1 MHLFGAP
8 NERAD
13 RSSPNWVTGQPVGLQ
28 HHTDPRRNGALGL
41 VLAFPARTFGCRPAM
56 INEALQRLLIENLT
70 TATLLLNSRLRL
82 EYMNPAAE
90 MLLAVSG
97 QRSHGQFISELFTES
112 PEALA
117 ALRQAVEEAHPFTKR
132 EATLTSATGQ
142 SLTVDY
148 AVTPVLTR
156 QETMLLLEVLPRDRL
171 LRITKEEAQ
180 LSKQETTKML
190 VRGLAHEIKN
200 PLGGIRGAAQL
211 LARELP
217 EEHLKDYTEVI
228 IEEADRLRNLVDR
241 MLGSNKLPSLAMTN
255 IHEVLEHVASL
266 IEAECQ
272 GSIILVRDY
281 DPSIPEVLM
290 DREQMIQAVLNIMR
304 NAMQALAGQ
313 NELGLGRL
321 TLRTRTL
328 RQFTIGHIRHRL
340 VARIEIIDNGPG
352 IPAELQNTLFYPM
365 VSGRPDGTGLGLA
378 ITQNIISQ
386 HQGLIECES
395 HPGHTVFSIFL
406 PLEQGA
412 TSA

>member
-1 MHLFGAP
+1 
-8 NERAD
+8 
-13 RSSPNWVTGQPVGLQ
+13 
-28 HHTDPRRNGALGL
+28 
-41 VLAFPARTFGCRPAM
+41 M
-56 INEALQRLLIENLT
+56 ITEALQRLLIENLT
-70 TATLLLNSRLRL
+70 TATLLLNARLRL

-117 ALRQAVEEAHPFTKR
+117 ALRQAVAEAHPFTKR

-142 SLTVDY
+142 TLTVDY
-148 AVTPVLTR
+148 AVTPILNN

-241 MLGSNKLPSLAMTN
+241 MLGSNKLPLLEMTN
-255 IHEVLEHVASL
+255 VHEVLEHVASL

-281 DPSIPEVLM
+281 DPSIPEILM

-304 NAMQALAGQ
+304 NAMQAMAGQ
-313 NELGLGRL
+313 TELGLGRL
-321 TLRTRTL
+321 TLRTRTV

-395 HPGHTVFSIFL
+395 HPGHTAFSIFL

-412 TSA
+412 PSA

>member
-1 MHLFGAP
+1 MTISDA
-8 NERAD
+8 
-13 RSSPNWVTGQPVGLQ
+13 Q
-28 HHTDPRRNGALGL
+28 H
-41 VLAFPARTFGCRPAM
+41 
-56 INEALQRLLIENLT
+56 RLLLDNLT
-70 TATLLLNSRLRL
+70 TATLLLNAELRL

-112 PEALA
+112 TEALNS
-117 ALRQAVEEAHPFTKR
+117 LRQAVEHAHPFTKR
-132 EATLTSATGQ
+132 EAQLTSLTGQ
-142 SLTVDY
+142 TITVDY
-148 AVTPVLTR
+148 AVTPILHQGNTL
-156 QETMLLLEVLPRDRL
+156 LLLEVHPRDRL

-217 EEHLKDYTEVI
+217 EDGLRDYTNVI

-241 MLGSNKLPSLAMTN
+241 MLGPNKLPSLAMTN
-255 IHEVLEHVASL
+255 IHEVLERVCSL
-266 IEAECQ
+266 VDAESQ
-272 GSIILVRDY
+272 GCITLVRDY
-281 DPSIPEVLM
+281 DPSLPDVLI
-290 DREQMIQAVLNIMR
+290 DREQMIQAVLNIVR
-304 NAMQALAGQ
+304 NAMQAISSQ
-313 NELGLGRL
+313 NELRLGRI
-321 TLRTRTL
+321 TLRSRAM
-328 RQFTIGHIRHRL
+328 RQFTIGHVRHRL
-340 VARIEIIDNGPG
+340 VARVEIIDNGPG
-352 IPAELQNTLFYPM
+352 IPSELQDTLFYPM

-395 HPGHTVFSIFL
+395 HAGHTAFSIFL

-412 TSA
+412 TAS

>member
-1 MHLFGAP
+1 ML
-8 NERAD
+8 
-13 RSSPNWVTGQPVGLQ
+13 
-28 HHTDPRRNGALGL
+28 
-41 VLAFPARTFGCRPAM
+41 LAFPVVISRMQIAM
-56 INEALQRLLIENLT
+56 ISEALQRLLIENLT
-70 TATLLLNSRLRL
+70 TATLLLDSRLRL
-82 EYMNPAAE
+82 QHMNPAAE

-117 ALRQAVEEAHPFTKR
+117 ALRMAVEEAHPFTKR
-132 EATLTSATGQ
+132 EATLTSASGQ

-148 AVTPVLTR
+148 AVTPVLTK

-228 IEEADRLRNLVDR
+228 IEEADRLRNMVDR
-241 MLGSNKLPSLAMTN
+241 MLGSNKLPSLSMVN

-266 IEAECQ
+266 IEAESQ
-272 GSIILVRDY
+272 GSLILVRDY
-281 DPSIPEVLM
+281 DPSIPELLM
-290 DREQMIQAVLNIMR
+290 DHEQMIQAVLNIMR

-313 NELGLGRL
+313 TELGLGRL

-395 HPGHTVFSIFL
+395 HPGHTAFSIFL
-406 PLEQGA
+406 PLENGA
-412 TSA
+412 PTA

>member
-1 MHLFGAP
+1 
-8 NERAD
+8 
-13 RSSPNWVTGQPVGLQ
+13 
-28 HHTDPRRNGALGL
+28 
-41 VLAFPARTFGCRPAM
+41 M
-56 INEALQRLLIENLT
+56 IDSTLQRLLLENLT
-70 TATLLLNSRLRL
+70 TATLLLNAELRL

-117 ALRQAVEEAHPFTKR
+117 ALRQAVAGAHPFTKR
-132 EATLTSATGQ
+132 EATLTSASGQ

-148 AVTPVLTR
+148 AVTPILTR
-156 QETMLLLEVLPRDRL
+156 GQTMLLLEVLPRDRL

-180 LSKQETTKML
+180 MSKQETTKML

-241 MLGSNKLPSLAMTN
+241 MLGSNKLPILSQTN
-255 IHEVLEHVASL
+255 IHEVLERVASL

-272 GSIILVRDY
+272 GGLILARDY
-281 DPSIPEVLM
+281 DPSIPEIWM
-290 DREQMIQAVLNIMR
+290 DREQMIQALLNIVR
-304 NAMQALAGQ
+304 NAMQALTTHLQ
-313 NELGLGRL
+313 MGLGRI

-328 RQFTIGHIRHRL
+328 RQFTIGHTRHRL
-340 VARIEIIDNGPG
+340 VAHVEIIDNGPG

-386 HQGLIECES
+386 HHGLIECES
-395 HPGHTVFSIFL
+395 HPGHTAFSIYL

-412 TSA
+412 ISQ

>member
-1 MHLFGAP
+1 MTISDA
-8 NERAD
+8 
-13 RSSPNWVTGQPVGLQ
+13 Q
-28 HHTDPRRNGALGL
+28 H
-41 VLAFPARTFGCRPAM
+41 
-56 INEALQRLLIENLT
+56 RLLLDNLT
-70 TATLLLNSRLRL
+70 TATLLLNAELRL

-112 PEALA
+112 AEALNS
-117 ALRQAVEEAHPFTKR
+117 LRQAVEQAHPFTKR
-132 EATLTSATGQ
+132 EAQLTSLTGQ
-142 SLTVDY
+142 SITVDY
-148 AVTPVLTR
+148 AVTPILHQGQTL
-156 QETMLLLEVLPRDRL
+156 LLLEVHPRDRL

-211 LARELP
+211 LSRELP
-217 EEHLKDYTEVI
+217 NDGLRDYTNVI

-255 IHEVLEHVASL
+255 IHEVLERVCSL
-266 IEAECQ
+266 VEAETQ
-272 GSIILVRDY
+272 GGITLVRDY
-281 DPSIPEVLM
+281 DPSLPDVLI
-290 DREQMIQAVLNIMR
+290 DREQMIQAVLNIVR
-304 NAMQALAGQ
+304 NAMQAISGQ
-313 NELGLGRL
+313 NELRLGRI
-321 TLRTRTL
+321 TLRSRAV
-328 RQFTIGHIRHRL
+328 RQFTIGHVRHRL
-340 VARIEIIDNGPG
+340 VARVELIDNGPG
-352 IPAELQNTLFYPM
+352 IAPELQDTLFYPM

-395 HPGHTVFSIFL
+395 HPGHTTFSIFL

-412 TSA
+412 NAS

>member
-1 MHLFGAP
+1 MPISDA
-8 NERAD
+8 
-13 RSSPNWVTGQPVGLQ
+13 Q
-28 HHTDPRRNGALGL
+28 H
-41 VLAFPARTFGCRPAM
+41 
-56 INEALQRLLIENLT
+56 RLLLDNLT
-70 TATLLLNSRLRL
+70 TATLLLNAELRL

-112 PEALA
+112 TEALSS
-117 ALRQAVEEAHPFTKR
+117 LRQAVEQAHPFTKR
-132 EATLTSATGQ
+132 EAQLTSLTGQ
-142 SLTVDY
+142 TITVDY
-148 AVTPVLTR
+148 AVTPILNQGQTL
-156 QETMLLLEVLPRDRL
+156 LLLEVHPRDRL

-217 EEHLKDYTEVI
+217 EEGLRDYTNVI

-255 IHEVLEHVASL
+255 IHEVLERVCSL
-266 IEAECQ
+266 VDAESQ
-272 GSIILVRDY
+272 GCITLVRDY
-281 DPSIPEVLM
+281 DPSLPDVLI
-290 DREQMIQAVLNIMR
+290 DREQMIQAMLNIVR
-304 NAMQALAGQ
+304 NAMQAISSQ
-313 NELGLGRL
+313 NELRLGRI
-321 TLRTRTL
+321 TLRSRAL
-328 RQFTIGHIRHRL
+328 RQFTIGHVRHRL
-340 VARIEIIDNGPG
+340 VARVEIIDNGPG
-352 IPAELQNTLFYPM
+352 IPPELQDTLFYPM

-395 HPGHTVFSIFL
+395 HAGHTAFSIYL

-412 TSA
+412 TAS

>member
-1 MHLFGAP
+1 
-8 NERAD
+8 
-13 RSSPNWVTGQPVGLQ
+13 
-28 HHTDPRRNGALGL
+28 
-41 VLAFPARTFGCRPAM
+41 M
-56 INEALQRLLIENLT
+56 INDALQRLLLENLT
-70 TATLLLNSRLRL
+70 TATLLLNARLRL

-112 PEALA
+112 PEALS
-117 ALRQAVEEAHPFTKR
+117 ALRQAVAEAHPFTKR
-132 EATLTSATGQ
+132 EATLTSVSGQ
-142 SLTVDY
+142 TLTVDY
-148 AVTPVLTR
+148 AVTPIPTQ

-171 LRITKEEAQ
+171 LRITKDEAQ
-180 LSKQETTKML
+180 LSTQETTKLL

-217 EEHLKDYTEVI
+217 DEHLKDYTEVI

-266 IEAECQ
+266 IEAESQ
-272 GSIILVRDY
+272 GRLILVRDY

-290 DREQMIQAVLNIMR
+290 DREQMIQALLNIMR

-313 NELGLGRL
+313 TELGLGRL

-328 RQFTIGHIRHRL
+328 RQFTIGHVRHRL

>member
-1 MHLFGAP
+1 MTISDA
-8 NERAD
+8 
-13 RSSPNWVTGQPVGLQ
+13 Q
-28 HHTDPRRNGALGL
+28 H
-41 VLAFPARTFGCRPAM
+41 
-56 INEALQRLLIENLT
+56 RLLLDNLT
-70 TATLLLNSRLRL
+70 TATLLLNSELRL

-112 PEALA
+112 TEALNS
-117 ALRQAVEEAHPFTKR
+117 LRQAVEQAHPFTKR
-132 EATLTSATGQ
+132 EAQLTSLTGQ
-142 SLTVDY
+142 TITVDY
-148 AVTPVLTR
+148 AVTPILHQGNTL
-156 QETMLLLEVLPRDRL
+156 LLLEVHPRDRL

-211 LARELP
+211 LSRELP
-217 EEHLKDYTEVI
+217 DDGLRDYTNVI

-255 IHEVLEHVASL
+255 IHEVLERVCSL
-266 IEAECQ
+266 VDAESQ
-272 GSIILVRDY
+272 GCITLVRDY
-281 DPSIPEVLM
+281 DPSLPDVLI
-290 DREQMIQAVLNIMR
+290 DREQMIQAVLNIVR
-304 NAMQALAGQ
+304 NAMQAISSQ
-313 NELGLGRL
+313 NELRLGRI
-321 TLRTRTL
+321 TLRSRAV
-328 RQFTIGHIRHRL
+328 RQFTIGHVRHRL
-340 VARIEIIDNGPG
+340 VARVEIIDNGPG
-352 IPAELQNTLFYPM
+352 IPSELQDTLFYPM

-395 HPGHTVFSIFL
+395 HAGHTAFSIFL

-412 TSA
+412 NAS

>member
-1 MHLFGAP
+1 
-8 NERAD
+8 
-13 RSSPNWVTGQPVGLQ
+13 
-28 HHTDPRRNGALGL
+28 
-41 VLAFPARTFGCRPAM
+41 M
-56 INEALQRLLIENLT
+56 INEALQRLLLENLT
-70 TATLLLNSRLRL
+70 TATLLLNARLRL

-90 MLLAVSG
+90 MLLAISG

-112 PEALA
+112 PEALS
-117 ALRQAVEEAHPFTKR
+117 ALRQAVAEAHPFTKR
-132 EATLTSATGQ
+132 EATLTSVSGQ
-142 SLTVDY
+142 TLTVDY
-148 AVTPVLTR
+148 AVTPIPTPR
-156 QETMLLLEVLPRDRL
+156 ETMLLLEVLPRDRL
-171 LRITKEEAQ
+171 LRITKDEAQ
-180 LSKQETTKML
+180 LSTLETTKLL

-217 EEHLKDYTEVI
+217 DEHLQDYTEVI

-241 MLGSNKLPSLAMTN
+241 MLGSNKLPSLALTN

-272 GSIILVRDY
+272 GRIILVRDY

-313 NELGLGRL
+313 TELGLGRI
-321 TLRTRTL
+321 TLRSRTL
-328 RQFTIGHIRHRL
+328 RQFTIGHVRHRL

-395 HPGHTVFSIFL
+395 HPGHTAFSIFL

-412 TSA
+412 TTP

>member
-1 MHLFGAP
+1 MTISDA
-8 NERAD
+8 
-13 RSSPNWVTGQPVGLQ
+13 Q
-28 HHTDPRRNGALGL
+28 H
-41 VLAFPARTFGCRPAM
+41 
-56 INEALQRLLIENLT
+56 RLLLDNLT
-70 TATLLLNSRLRL
+70 TATLLLNAELRL

-112 PEALA
+112 TEALNS
-117 ALRQAVEEAHPFTKR
+117 LRLAVEQAHPFTKR
-132 EATLTSATGQ
+132 EAQLTSLTGQ
-142 SLTVDY
+142 SITVDY
-148 AVTPVLTR
+148 AVTPILHQGQTL
-156 QETMLLLEVLPRDRL
+156 LLLEVHPRDRL

-217 EEHLKDYTEVI
+217 HDDLRDYTNVI

-255 IHEVLEHVASL
+255 IHEVLERVCSL
-266 IEAECQ
+266 VEAESQ
-272 GSIILVRDY
+272 GGVTLVRDY
-281 DPSIPEVLM
+281 DPSLPDVLI
-290 DREQMIQAVLNIMR
+290 DREQMIQAVLNIVR
-304 NAMQALAGQ
+304 NAMQAIAGQ
-313 NELGLGRL
+313 NDLRLGRI
-321 TLRTRTL
+321 TLRSRAV
-328 RQFTIGHIRHRL
+328 RQFTIGHVRHRL
-340 VARIEIIDNGPG
+340 VARVEITDNGPG
-352 IPAELQNTLFYPM
+352 IPAQLQETLFYPM

-386 HQGLIECES
+386 HQGLIECDS
-395 HPGHTVFSIFL
+395 HPGHTTFSIYL

-412 TSA
+412 TAS

>member
-1 MHLFGAP
+1 MTISDA
-8 NERAD
+8 
-13 RSSPNWVTGQPVGLQ
+13 Q
-28 HHTDPRRNGALGL
+28 H
-41 VLAFPARTFGCRPAM
+41 
-56 INEALQRLLIENLT
+56 RLLLDNLT
-70 TATLLLNSRLRL
+70 TATLLLNAELRL

-112 PEALA
+112 VEALGS
-117 ALRQAVEEAHPFTKR
+117 LRQAVQQAHPFTKR
-132 EATLTSATGQ
+132 EAQLTSLGGQ
-142 SLTVDY
+142 SITVDY
-148 AVTPVLTR
+148 AVTPILHQGATL
-156 QETMLLLEVLPRDRL
+156 LLLEVHPRDRL

-217 EEHLKDYTEVI
+217 EDGLRDYTNVI

-255 IHEVLEHVASL
+255 IHEVLERVCSL
-266 IEAECQ
+266 VEAESQ
-272 GSIILVRDY
+272 GGITLVRDY
-281 DPSIPEVLM
+281 DPSLPDVLI
-290 DREQMIQAVLNIMR
+290 DREQMIQAVLNIVR
-304 NAMQALAGQ
+304 NAMQAIGAQ
-313 NELGLGRL
+313 NALRLGRIS
-321 TLRTRTL
+321 LRSRAV

-340 VARIEIIDNGPG
+340 VARVEISDNGPG
-352 IPAELQNTLFYPM
+352 IPAELQDTLFYPM

-395 HPGHTVFSIFL
+395 HPGHTTFSIFL

-412 TSA
+412 PVS

>member
-1 MHLFGAP
+1 MTISDA
-8 NERAD
+8 
-13 RSSPNWVTGQPVGLQ
+13 Q
-28 HHTDPRRNGALGL
+28 H
-41 VLAFPARTFGCRPAM
+41 
-56 INEALQRLLIENLT
+56 RLLLDNLT
-70 TATLLLNSRLRL
+70 TATLLLNGELRL

-112 PEALA
+112 PEALHS
-117 ALRQAVEEAHPFTKR
+117 LRQAVEQAHPFTKR
-132 EATLTSATGQ
+132 EAHLTSPTGQ
-142 SLTVDY
+142 SITVDY
-148 AVTPVLTR
+148 AVTPILHLGQTL
-156 QETMLLLEVLPRDRL
+156 LLLEVHPRDRL

-217 EEHLKDYTEVI
+217 EEDLRDYTNVI

-255 IHEVLEHVASL
+255 VHEVLERVGSL
-266 IEAECQ
+266 VEAESQ
-272 GSIILVRDY
+272 GAITLARDY
-281 DPSIPEVLM
+281 DPSLPDVLI
-290 DREQMIQAVLNIMR
+290 DREQMIQAMLNIVR
-304 NAMQALAGQ
+304 NAVQAIAGQ
-313 NELGLGRL
+313 NELRLGRIS
-321 TLRTRTL
+321 LRTRAL
-328 RQFTIGHIRHRL
+328 RQFTIGHVRHRL
-340 VARIEIIDNGPG
+340 VARVEITDNGPG
-352 IPAELQNTLFYPM
+352 IPADLRDTLFYPM

-386 HQGLIECES
+386 HQGLIECDS
-395 HPGHTVFSIFL
+395 HPGHTTFSIYL

-412 TSA
+412 TAP

>member
-1 MHLFGAP
+1 M
-8 NERAD
+8 
-13 RSSPNWVTGQPVGLQ
+13 
-28 HHTDPRRNGALGL
+28 
-41 VLAFPARTFGCRPAM
+41 M
-56 INEALQRLLIENLT
+56 INDTLHRLLLDNLT
-70 TATLLLNSRLRL
+70 TATLLLNADLRL

-112 PEALA
+112 SEALS
-117 ALRQAVEEAHPFTKR
+117 ALRQAVAQAHPFNKR
-132 EATLTSATGQ
+132 ETVLTTQTGQ

-148 AVTPVLTR
+148 AVTPILSR
-156 QETMLLLEVLPRDRL
+156 GETMLLLEVHPRDRL

-180 LSKQETTKML
+180 LSKQETTKLL

-217 EEHLKDYTEVI
+217 EEHLKDYTNVI

-255 IHEVLEHVASL
+255 IHEVLERVANL
-266 IEAECQ
+266 IEAEAQ
-272 GSIILVRDY
+272 GSITLVRDY
-281 DPSIPEVLM
+281 DPSIPDLLI
-290 DREQMIQAVLNIMR
+290 DREQLIQAVLNIVR
-304 NAMQALAGQ
+304 NAMQAIAGQ
-313 NELGLGRL
+313 KHDLGLGRIS
-321 TLRTRTL
+321 LRTRTL
-328 RQFTIGHIRHRL
+328 RQFTIGHTRHRL
-340 VARIEIIDNGPG
+340 VVKVQIIDNGPG
-352 IPAELQNTLFYPM
+352 IPAELQETIFYPM
-365 VSGRPDGTGLGLA
+365 VSGRADGTGLGLA

-412 TSA
+412 TSP